1 MDNKDVI
8 LDKDNENKVVLGN
21 KPTEENKQEAFTKD
35 LSIFFDNLITKGY
48 LTRTVELTKDLS
60 IELKV
65 LDTWET
71 LMADARIPLAF
82 VDGVKDITNR
92 ARMVSEL
99 ASATVSVNGVNIKQ
113 ESLTDKE
120 NATRVDELY
129 KKYLK
134 LPPSLLDLLRDEY
147 TKLATEQMEFYKKPE
162 KVSEDMENF

>member
-8 LDKDNENKVVLGN
+8 LDKDNETKVVLGS

-35 LSIFFDNLITKGY
+35 LSVFFDNLITKGY

-82 VDGVKDITNR
+82 VDGVKDVTNR

>member
-1 MDNKDVI
+1 M
-8 LDKDNENKVVLGN
+8 
-21 KPTEENKQEAFTKD
+21 
-35 LSIFFDNLITKGY
+35 SIFFDNLITKGY